1 MTLAELEI
9 AKAASLAEVAAAADA
24 AAVEALR
31 VKYVGRN
38 GSIPALIKAMK
49 DVPKEERPAF
59 GKAVQA
65 WRAEVETA
73 LSSKGFTAAEK
84 AVDADL
90 TMPGRWWGL
99 GVKHPLS
106 RVIEESAAIFAR
118 LGFTVADGPELENKF
133 NNFTALN
140 TPAHHPSM
148 DRSDTFWFGEDCLL
162 RTQTSPVQIRAML
175 ANKPPVRIICPG
187 RTYRRDTTDAGY
199 NRFST
204 WARALRM

>member
-1 MTLAELEI
+1 MTLAELEE
-9 AKAASLAEVAAAADA
+9 AKALSLEEIAAASDAAAA
-24 AAVEALR
+24 EALR

-65 WRAEVETA
+65 WRAAVEAA
-73 LSSKGFTAAEK
+73 LAAKAGEKAGEK

-90 TMPGRWWGL
+90 TMPGRWWNL

-106 RVIEESAAIFAR
+106 RVVEESAAIFGK
-118 LGFTVADGPELENKF
+118 LGFSVADGPELENKF

-140 TPAHHPSM
+140 TPTHHPSQ
-148 DRSDTFWFGEDCLL
+148 DRRDTFWLESPALKGEKGTPEDLLL
-162 RTQTSPVQIRAML
+162 RTQTSPVQIRTML
-175 ANKPPVRIICPG
+175 QNK
-187 RTYRRDTTDAGY
+187 
-199 NRFST
+199 
-204 WARALRM
+204 